1 MRDRILLNQL
11 QSLPLD
17 AKILMTEQRIR
28 EWYDYFNGDVCV
40 SFSGGKDSTVLAHI
54 VHSMYPD
61 VPLVFADTGLE
72 YPEIRKFASRMGAE
86 FVRPKMMFVDVITKY
101 GYPLI
106 SKEVAEAIHF
116 ARRIIPKNAG
126 SLETLERER
135 ESPCCARRRRELDGT
150 RDDTEIIRW
159 RVSGDELKSK
169 DSRTTSRPHT
179 QSVRTEPQSGE
190 EQTSR
195 TAFRNPRKNRM
206 ELQDTRPLA
215 RLQRVQTYPA
225 GQTEAHGG
233 RLTGTNGEENP
244 SPG

>member
-1 MRDRILLNQL
+1 MNQL

-28 EWYDYFNGDVCV
+28 EWYDYFDGDVCV

-72 YPEIRKFASRMGAE
+72 YPEIREFARRMGAE
-86 FVRPKMMFVDVITKY
+86 FVRPKMIFVDVITRY

-135 ESPCCARRRRELDGT
+135 ERERVRAAHGDGENWTGRGTIQRSSEGEYPETNSNQRTAERHSSARSRRVEKSKPHEQPSGVQGRIEWNSKVKGRSHACREYRRIQRARRQLMG
-150 RDDTEIIRW
+150 
-159 RVSGDELKSK
+159 K
-169 DSRTTSRPHT
+169 D
-179 QSVRTEPQSGE
+179 
-190 EQTSR
+190 
-195 TAFRNPRKNRM
+195 
-206 ELQDTRPLA
+206 
-215 RLQRVQTYPA
+215 
-225 GQTEAHGG
+225 
-233 RLTGTNGEENP
+233 
-244 SPG
+244 

>member
-28 EWYDYFNGDVCV
+28 EWYDYFDGDVCV

-72 YPEIRKFASRMGAE
+72 YPEIREFARRMGAE
-86 FVRPKMMFVDVITKY
+86 FVRPKMMFVDVITRY

-106 SKEVAEAIHF
+106 TKEVAEAIHF

-135 ESPCCARRRRELDGT
+135 ERVRAAHGDRKNCSGRET
-150 RDDTEIIRW
+150 IRK
-159 RVSGDELKSK
+159 RSQLEGKQ
-169 DSRTTSRPHT
+169 DSIPSAHT
-179 QSVRTEPQSGE
+179 HTHTHTHSIHPEQPVGE
-190 EQTSR
+190 ERTSR
-195 TAFRNPRKNRM
+195 TVSRTQECRRRVEIRRINR
-206 ELQDTRPLA
+206 A
-215 RLQRVQTYPA
+215 RRQLM
-225 GQTEAHGG
+225 
-233 RLTGTNGEENP
+233 GED
-244 SPG
+244 

>member
-28 EWYDYFNGDVCV
+28 EWYDYFDGDVCV

-72 YPEIRKFASRMGAE
+72 YPEIREFARRMGAE
-86 FVRPKMMFVDVITKY
+86 FVRPKMMFVDVITRY

-126 SLETLERER
+126 SLETLERE
-135 ESPCCARRRRELDGT
+135 SPCCARRRRELLGT
-150 RDDTEIIRW
+150 RDDSETISTR
-159 RVSGDELKSK
+159 RKAGLYPV
-169 DSRTTSRPHT
+169 HT
-179 QSVRTEPQSGE
+179 HTHTHSIHPERRSGE
-190 EQTSR
+190 ERTSR
-195 TAFRNPRKNRM
+195 TVSRTRECRRINR
-206 ELQDTRPLA
+206 A
-215 RLQRVQTYPA
+215 RRQLM
-225 GQTEAHGG
+225 GKD
-233 RLTGTNGEENP
+233 
-244 SPG
+244 

>member
-1 MRDRILLNQL
+1 MNQL

-28 EWYDYFNGDVCV
+28 EWYDYFDGDVCV

-72 YPEIRKFASRMGAE
+72 YPEIREFARRMGAE
-86 FVRPKMMFVDVITKY
+86 FVRPKMMFVDVITRY

-135 ESPCCARRRRELDGT
+135 ERESPCCARRRRELLGT
-150 RDDTEIIRW
+150 RDDPETISTR
-159 RVSGDELKSK
+159 RKAGLY
-169 DSRTTSRPHT
+169 
-179 QSVRTEPQSGE
+179 SVRTHTASIRSSRVENGEPHEQS
-190 EQTSR
+190 
-195 TAFRNPRKNRM
+195 P
-206 ELQDTRPLA
+206 DT
-215 RLQRVQTYPA
+215 RVQTYPA
-225 GQTEAHGG
+225 GQTAAHGQ